1 MNTRALRSFLV
12 QLTRRLQIESDLTT
26 VLVSDST
33 IQEYNRKFR
42 GKDGATDVL
51 AFPSG
56 EDPLPGEEPYLGD
69 ILISTETACRQ
80 KRGTLV
86 EELNTLA
93 LHAVLHLLGYD
104 HEVDRGEM
112 ESLERELR
120 KELRLH

>member
-12 QLTRRLQIESDLTT
+12 QLTQRLQIESDLTT

-33 IQEYNRKFR
+33 IQQYNRRFR
-42 GKDGATDVL
+42 GKDEATDVL

-56 EDPLPGEEPYLGD
+56 EDALAGEEPYLGD
-69 ILISTETACRQ
+69 IMISAETACRQ
-80 KRGTLV
+80 KRETLV

-112 ESLERELR
+112 ERLERELR
-120 KELRLH
+120 KEL